1 VSEPAA
7 DPSSAPAPPVS
18 DSEPGGFLS
27 PRPGGHPVSHCVR
40 CGKETP
46 PGVALCE
53 ADNPGRL
60 KPPSANQLHATI
72 LGGVVLGFIGFFLLM
87 RVAVA
92 QGGPYVATV
101 SGRAT
106 TAEGGISV
114 AVTVLNTGKAEGV
127 ATCRITRDGS
137 PRPDDV
143 TFRTER
149 LAPGASTTLTRDVP
163 PPTAKQP
170 AFLIDRVSAICS

>member
-1 VSEPAA
+1 V
-7 DPSSAPAPPVS
+7 SAPAAEPGPVDPS
-18 DSEPGGFLS
+18 IVPQVEPGGFLS
-27 PRPGGHPVSHCVR
+27 PAPGGHPVSHCVR

-60 KPPSANQLHATI
+60 KAPSATQLHATI
-72 LGGVVLGFIGFFLLM
+72 LGGVVVGFIGFFLLM

-92 QGGPYVATV
+92 QGGPYAATV
-101 SGRAT
+101 AGLAT
-106 TAEGGISV
+106 IADGGLSV
-114 AVTVLNTGKAEGV
+114 AVTVVNTGDAEGV

-137 PRPDDV
+137 SRPDDV

-149 LAPGASTTLTRDVP
+149 LAPGATVTLTRDVP

-170 AFLIDRVSAICS
+170 AFLLERVSAVCN

>member
-1 VSEPAA
+1 MSDPVAEPRTPVQSQVSGA
-7 DPSSAPAPPVS
+7 
-18 DSEPGGFLS
+18 EPGGFLS
-27 PRPGGHPVSHCVR
+27 PVPGGHPVSHCVR

-60 KPPSANQLHATI
+60 KAPSANQLHATI
-72 LGGVVLGFIGFFLLM
+72 LGGVVIGFIGFFLLM

-92 QGGPYVATV
+92 QGGPYAATV
-101 SGRAT
+101 AGLAT
-106 TAEGGISV
+106 IADGGISV
-114 AVTVLNTGKAEGV
+114 AVTVVNNGSAEGV
-127 ATCRITRDGS
+127 ATCHITRDGS
-137 PRPDDV
+137 SRPDDV

-149 LAPGASTTLTRDVP
+149 LAPGATVTLTRDVP

-170 AFLIDRVSAICS
+170 AFLLDRVSAVCS